1 MCCRIFRGVFLMV
14 SLAAIAV
21 ACDNFP
27 KDPRGSF
34 EKAKTTGLLVGVIND
49 VPWAYSDGQ
58 SAAGWDADIVKGFAE
73 KHNMRVEWVPGA
85 EHDLI
90 PALEE
95 GELHMLIGGITK
107 DSPFKHLVGLSNPYC
122 KEEIVICGL
131 GGGSDIRRREVGV
144 KTASGLGAYVK
155 KKRGIPVYVDS
166 LQLFPGPV
174 AVANSR
180 YHKTPLQNCSE
191 PIKILHHV
199 IAVAKGENKL
209 LLKLEEH
216 INETGRR

>member
-1 MCCRIFRGVFLMV
+1 MLQNISWHFLTV

-21 ACDNFP
+21 GCDNFP

-34 EKAKTTGLLVGVIND
+34 EKAKASDLRVGVIND
-49 VPWAYSDGQ
+49 VPWAHSDGQ
-58 SAAGWDADIVKGFAE
+58 SAAGWDAGIVKGFAE
-73 KHNMRVEWVPGA
+73 KHYMLVKWVPGA

-107 DSPFKHLVGLSNPYC
+107 DSPLKDLVGLSNPYC
-122 KEEIVICGL
+122 KEEIVIRGL
-131 GGGSDIRRREVGV
+131 GGNSDIQNREVGV

-155 KKRGIPVYVDS
+155 KKHGIPVYVDS

-174 AVANSR
+174 AGNR
-180 YHKTPLQNCSE
+180 
-191 PIKILHHV
+191 IL
-199 IAVAKGENKL
+199 GN
-209 LLKLEEH
+209 
-216 INETGRR
+216 